1 LLLVSYFDAMNRS
14 FYCSTLLPQTPFVFF
29 SFGFLHLSCF
39 SRTSGGAKIEIMSEF
54 FGGLSASSNFHFNCH
69 HCTNAHMIR
78 DLLNQEKGKNPS
90 LLHGF
95 TTSPASSHFF
105 IYLSDKLP
113 TINKV
118 TARKISTINHCELE
132 YFLEHFTSWARNNR
146 LRMSMLCEQ

>member
-1 LLLVSYFDAMNRS
+1 MPRIAHYIFLHCRLKHHVVS
-14 FYCSTLLPQTPFVFF
+14 F
-29 SFGFLHLSCF
+29 SFGFLRLVLF
-39 SRTSGGAKIEIMSEF
+39 LKNSGGAKIEIMSEL
-54 FGGLSASSNFHFNCH
+54 FGRLSASSNFRFNCH
-69 HCTNAHMIR
+69 CRTNSHMTR
-78 DLLNQEKGKNPS
+78 ELPYQEKGKNPS

-132 YFLEHFTSWARNNR
+132 YFLEHFTSCADNKD
-146 LRMSMLCEQ
+146 